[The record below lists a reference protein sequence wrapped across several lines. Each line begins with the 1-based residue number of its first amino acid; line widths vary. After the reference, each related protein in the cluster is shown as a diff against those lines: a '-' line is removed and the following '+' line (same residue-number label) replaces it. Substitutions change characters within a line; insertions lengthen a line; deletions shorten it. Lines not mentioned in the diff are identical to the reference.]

1 MNIYVCKISLL
12 LYCSAT
18 RVVTNTGH
26 WTLDTDEAY
35 VSTCVPMLMINLLGQ
50 HITR

>member
-1 MNIYVCKISLL
+1 MCVKLACYFTAQLL
-12 LYCSAT
+12 VLSQ
-18 RVVTNTGH
+18 
-26 WTLDTDEAY
+26 TLDTDEAY